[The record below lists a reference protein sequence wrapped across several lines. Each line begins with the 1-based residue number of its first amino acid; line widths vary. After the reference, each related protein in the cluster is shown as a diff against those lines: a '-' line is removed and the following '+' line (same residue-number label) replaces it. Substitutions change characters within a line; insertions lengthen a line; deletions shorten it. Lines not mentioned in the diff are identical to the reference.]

1 MTATNGR
8 KKILLIDDDEQ
19 LHERAGEFLQL
30 NGFLCGSLSDSLKA
44 LDKLESFQPDIILL
58 DVMMPG
64 EDGFSV
70 LIKIRERSNVP
81 VIMLTARGQDTDRII
96 GLELGADD
104 YLPKPFNPRE
114 LLARIKSVL
123 RRAEVAERQESVVSL
138 DEEGNDSS
146 LAVAFSAGEVCVG
159 SYKLDTRR
167 QTLSRGGNTASL
179 STGEMCI
186 LHAFLTRAGAALSR
200 DQLMTFAFGSDDHAT
215 ARSVDVQI
223 SRIRALLRDLGE
235 ESTRIRTVWGVGYCW
250 IEE

>member
-1 MTATNGR
+1 MTATSSR

-19 LHERAGEFLQL
+19 LHARAGEFLQL
-30 NGFLCGSLSDSLKA
+30 NGFSCGSLTDSCKTLE
-44 LDKLESFQPDIILL
+44 KLASFQPDIVLL

-70 LIKIRERSNVP
+70 LLKIREKSNIP

-123 RRAEVAERQESVVSL
+123 RRAEAPEKQESIVSL
-138 DEEGNDSS
+138 DEEGEESA
-146 LAVAFSAGEVCVG
+146 LAVAFSAGEVSVG
-159 SYKLDTRR
+159 SYRLDTRR
-167 QTLSRGGNTASL
+167 QTLSRQGNTASL

-186 LHAFLTRAGAALSR
+186 LHAFITRAGVALSR
-200 DQLMTFAFGSDDHAT
+200 DQLMTFA
-215 ARSVDVQI
+215 
-223 SRIRALLRDLGE
+223 
-235 ESTRIRTVWGVGYCW
+235 
-250 IEE
+250 